1 MDLVFVESPLFTR
14 MLPDYMS
21 DEDYQSMQHALM
33 DDPVR
38 GDVMSGAG
46 GLRKLRWHDPRR
58 GKGKRGGLRII
69 YYYLMS
75 DYQVWLVTI
84 YNKDEMIDLSAEE
97 KRTLKRMLQAELAA
111 RRKPQ

>member
-1 MDLVFVESPLFTR
+1 M
-14 MLPDYMS
+14 
-21 DEDYQSMQHALM
+21 M
-33 DDPVR
+33 DDPLR
-38 GDVMSGAG
+38 GDVMRGTG
-46 GLRKLRWHDPRR
+46 GFRKLRWHDPKR
-58 GKGKRGGLRII
+58 GKGKRGGLRVI

>member
-1 MDLVFVESPLFTR
+1 MCDLTPPLF
-14 MLPDYMS
+14 LDS
-21 DEDYQSMQHALM
+21 
-33 DDPVR
+33 
-38 GDVMSGAG
+38 
-46 GLRKLRWHDPRR
+46 KR
-58 GKGKRGGLRII
+58 GKGKRGGLRVI